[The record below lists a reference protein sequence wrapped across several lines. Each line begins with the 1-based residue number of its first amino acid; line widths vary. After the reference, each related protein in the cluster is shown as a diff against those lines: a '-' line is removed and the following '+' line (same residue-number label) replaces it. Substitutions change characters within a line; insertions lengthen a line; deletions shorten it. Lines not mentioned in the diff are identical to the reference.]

1 MRKRLISAIILAS
14 WCLSITSSVYACE
27 VNMEPTETQTE
38 YLFKEPETLPE
49 LYLVEEPEEETE
61 EEVAEEEVE
70 VEDTLTEEQKQL
82 QELIERYAEDGSI
95 DLLALVC
102 MAEAE
107 GESEYGQRLVIDT
120 ILNRVDSSD
129 YPDTVS
135 GVVYQKSQFSSMWN
149 GRADR
154 CNPSE
159 KYRELVIEELESRTN
174 SEVIY
179 FTAGHYS
186 SYGTPLFSEG
196 NHYFCAK

>member
-14 WCLSITSSVYACE
+14 WCLSITTSVYAYE

-38 YLFKEPETLPE
+38 YLFNDPTTFPE
-49 LYLVEEPEEETE
+49 LHEVEMSEES
-61 EEVAEEEVE
+61 EEVIEESVE
-70 VEDTLTEEQKQL
+70 EDTLTEEQKQL
-82 QELIERYAEDGSI
+82 QELIEGYAEDGSI

-120 ILNRVDSSD
+120 ILNRVDSPD
-129 YPDTVS
+129 YPDTVN

-154 CNPSE
+154 CHPSE
-159 KYRELVIEELESRTN
+159 KYRELVIEELESRAN